1 MDHCN
6 GHQPCGKTSG
16 TVDGKE
22 VVFPAGDQETA
33 GFLPAML
40 EKSADTDL
48 LILVEREGFLRNF
61 TNLFYRLFLLLFC
74 RIKVPTVHTPVQ
86 IWESSI
92 LKQIPPEKRTC
103 FPENMV
109 LAKMACPQLR
119 ISVFFSGRRS
129 PLPTGNPFIFMV
141 KEFFALYRLACV
153 RLTWLHQLVLY
164 GIIGLL
170 AAAVDYGIFALL
182 TFFDFL
188 PPEFASLAG
197 NIAGFFFTFSGN
209 TFYNFKK
216 SDHVLFRFIS
226 YLTIAACGMAFS
238 TLIIRFSQNF
248 FNVYLI
254 KAALTLFIIP
264 LIQFILNKKITY
276 RQFKK

>member
-6 GHQPCGKTSG
+6 GYQPCGKTYG

-22 VVFPAGDQETA
+22 VIFPAGDPETA

-129 PLPTGNPFIFMV
+129 PLQKSSGSCRCCCCP
-141 KEFFALYRLACV
+141 
-153 RLTWLHQLVLY
+153 
-164 GIIGLL
+164 
-170 AAAVDYGIFALL
+170 AA
-182 TFFDFL
+182 
-188 PPEFASLAG
+188 PW
-197 NIAGFFFTFSGN
+197 
-209 TFYNFKK
+209 
-216 SDHVLFRFIS
+216 
-226 YLTIAACGMAFS
+226 
-238 TLIIRFSQNF
+238 
-248 FNVYLI
+248 
-254 KAALTLFIIP
+254 ALTGSSCSRPISTPPFP
-264 LIQFILNKKITY
+264 WQP
-276 RQFKK
+276 